1 MSMERTALLTAP
13 RQAAPHVARRSG
25 LLVTWRAFKKDK
37 AAVAAGATLIVIFA
51 MTLAAPWISPYD
63 PIDGNTS
70 LRLAPIGT
78 PAHLLGVDGQGR
90 DIFSRLLWGG
100 RVTLPSAMVPVII
113 ATLIGVTLG
122 MIAGFHGGLVGNLI
136 MRGCDVLF
144 AFPTVILAIAIA
156 GIIGRGLFN
165 VMIALSVVLVPPMT
179 RVTFTAT
186 RETEAMEYIQAARSL
201 GAREW
206 EIMLRHILPNT
217 LPPVIV
223 YASTVV
229 GLLVVFSA
237 GLSFLGLG
245 VSPPIP
251 DWGVMVSDGRTVLGV
266 APHVA
271 TVPGL
276 MISVTSL
283 CFNLV
288 GDGLRF
294 ALDPRIRNIE

>member
-1 MSMERTALLTAP
+1 MERTAVLTTP
-13 RQAAPHVARRSG
+13 RQQGPPIAIRSG
-25 LLVTWRAFKKDK
+25 WCVTWQTFQKDK
-37 AAVAAGATLIVIFA
+37 AAVAAAALLLLIFA
-51 MTLAAPWISPYD
+51 MTLAAPWLSPYD

-78 PAHLLGVDGQGR
+78 PGHLLGMDGQGR
-90 DIFSRLLWGG
+90 DIFSRILWGG
-100 RVTLPSAMVPVII
+100 RVTLPSAIVPVLV
-113 ATLIGVTLG
+113 ATIIGVTLG
-122 MIAGFHGGLVGNLI
+122 VIAGFHGGLIGHGI

-165 VMIALSVVLVPPMT
+165 VMLALSVVLVPPMT

-186 RETEAMEYIQAARSL
+186 REIEAMEYIQAARSI
-201 GAREW
+201 GAQEW
-206 EIMLRHILPNT
+206 IIMLRHILPNII
-217 LPPVIV
+217 PSVIV

-245 VSPPIP
+245 VAPPIA
-251 DWGVMVSDGRTVLGV
+251 DWGVMVSDGRMVLGV

-283 CFNLV
+283 CCNLV
-288 GDGLRF
+288 GDGLRY
-294 ALDPRIRNIE
+294 ALDPRMRHIG

>member
-1 MSMERTALLTAP
+1 MERTELLTVP
-13 RQAAPHVARRSG
+13 PQETPPVAIRSG
-25 LLVTWRAFKKDK
+25 WSVTWRAFQKDR
-37 AAVAAGATLIVIFA
+37 AAVAAAAMLLVIFA
-51 MTLAAPWISPYD
+51 MTLAAPWLSPYD
-63 PIDGNTS
+63 PIDGNTA
-70 LRLAPIGT
+70 LRLAPVGT
-78 PAHLLGVDGQGR
+78 SGHLLGVDGQGR
-90 DIFSRLLWGG
+90 DIFSRILWGG
-100 RVTLPSAMVPVII
+100 RVTLPSAMVPVMI
-113 ATLIGVTLG
+113 ATMIGVTLG
-122 MIAGFHGGLVGNLI
+122 VIAGFHGGLAGHLI

-186 RETEAMEYIQAARSL
+186 REIEAMDYIQAARSL

-206 EIMLRHILPNT
+206 EIMLRHILPNII
-217 LPPVIV
+217 PPVIV

-245 VSPPIP
+245 VAPPSP

-276 MISVTSL
+276 MIAITSL

-294 ALDPRIRNIE
+294 ALDPRMRNIG

>member
-1 MSMERTALLTAP
+1 MERTALLTAP

>member
-1 MSMERTALLTAP
+1 MAI
-13 RQAAPHVARRSG
+13 RSG
-25 LLVTWRAFKKDK
+25 WWVTWQTFQKDK
-37 AAVAAGATLIVIFA
+37 AAVAAAVILLLICA
-51 MTLAAPWISPYD
+51 MTLAAPWMSPYD
-63 PIDGNTS
+63 PIDGDTS
-70 LRLAPIGT
+70 LRLAPVGT
-78 PAHLLGVDGQGR
+78 PGHLLGVDGQGR
-90 DIFSRLLWGG
+90 DIFSRILWGG
-100 RVTLPSAMVPVII
+100 RVTLPSAMVPVLV
-113 ATLIGVTLG
+113 ATIIGVTLG
-122 MIAGFHGGLVGNLI
+122 VMAGFHGGLVGNSI

-165 VMIALSVVLVPPMT
+165 VMLALSVVLVPPMT

-186 RETEAMEYIQAARSL
+186 RETEAMEYIQAARAI
-201 GAREW
+201 GAQEW
-206 EIMLRHILPNT
+206 SIMLRHILPNVI
-217 LPPVIV
+217 PSVIV

-245 VSPPIP
+245 VTPPIA

-276 MISVTSL
+276 MISITSL
-283 CFNLV
+283 CCNLV
-288 GDGLRF
+288 GDGLRY
-294 ALDPRIRNIE
+294 ALDPRMRHIG

>member
-1 MSMERTALLTAP
+1 MERTALLTAP

-206 EIMLRHILPNT
+206 EIMLRHVLPNT
-217 LPPVIV
+217 MPPVIV

>member
-1 MSMERTALLTAP
+1 MERTALLTAS
-13 RQAAPHVARRSG
+13 RRATPHVALCSG

-37 AAVAAGATLIVIFA
+37 AAAMAGALLIVIFA
-51 MTLAAPWISPYD
+51 ITLAAPWISPYD
-63 PIDGNTS
+63 PIDGNTA

-113 ATLIGVTLG
+113 ATMLGVTLG
-122 MIAGFHGGLVGNLI
+122 VIAGFHGGLAGTLI

-186 RETEAMEYIQAARSL
+186 REIEAMDYIQAARSL

-217 LPPVIV
+217 IPPVIV
-223 YASTVV
+223 YASTIA

-276 MISVTSL
+276 MISITSL

-294 ALDPRIRNIE
+294 ALDPRIRNIG